1 MSIVKD
7 IKKLCTPAYVYLV
20 ISAIAMIGLILQNAG
35 NVDKYCVGSFECG
48 VPNTAMVFVGK
59 ALYIAFWTFV
69 LNSLCKGWL
78 QEHLMVLR
86 SYAIHPIL
94 YRPRTRSLEPRS
106 VSIDILLITHVNI
119 YKLYGKI

>member
-69 LNSLCKGWL
+69 LNSLCKAGYKSISWFFV
-78 QEHLMVLR
+78 LMPFILFFIVLG
-86 SYAIHPIL
+86 L
-94 YRPRTRSLEPRS
+94 VLLNQG
-106 VSIDILLITHVNI
+106 VSQ
-119 YKLYGKI
+119 